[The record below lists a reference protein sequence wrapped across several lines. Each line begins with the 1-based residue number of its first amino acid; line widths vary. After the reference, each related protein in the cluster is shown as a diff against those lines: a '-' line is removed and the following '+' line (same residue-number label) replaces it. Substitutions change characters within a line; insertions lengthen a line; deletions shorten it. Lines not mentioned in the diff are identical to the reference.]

1 MKSKL
6 LTDLILESMREDV
19 EQFVKTEGKITSST
33 EYEDRLID
41 LSRKF
46 TSQLVRHG
54 SAPLPKSRNSKKSPD
69 KSGAL

>member
-6 LTDLILESMREDV
+6 LTDLILESMRKEV
-19 EQFVKTEGKITSST
+19 EQFVEVEGEITSST
-33 EYEDRLID
+33 EYEERLIE

-46 TSQLVRHG
+46 TSQLIQHG

-69 KSGAL
+69 ESGAI